1 MCCCQK
7 PTEKTAKNGDCV
19 TAIPAKYGYKR
30 NPVLDNEKIP
40 KQPIRNIE
48 EQVWDIVRK
57 SDKGLSV
64 RDVRRQVIGEISY
77 YRVKAWLDKWQAA
90 GYVARTADT
99 SAYPTVYLYE
109 VTHDC
114 GQKPPQVDGNGAPK
128 KQCGTEIIWR
138 TARILKRFNARQII
152 ASANDGDTTLNE
164 RAVSQ
169 YLLSLYDAG
178 YITWINTNDTQSLA
192 QYTLT
197 VNTGPKAPEIR
208 RGKKVYDGNLGI
220 VVYDPE
226 TPLPPTHQQELEQ
239 SKQKQA
245 AKAQSKQAKRE
256 RRHV

>member
-7 PTEKTAKNGDCV
+7 TTDQTIQGGCMD
-19 TAIPAKYGYKR
+19 AIPAKYAYKR
-30 NPVLDNEKIP
+30 NPVLDATKPP
-40 KQPIRNIE
+40 KQPIRNME
-48 EQVWDIVRK
+48 EQVWDIART
-57 SDKGLSV
+57 SEKGLSV
-64 RDVRRQVIGEISY
+64 RDVRRQVVGEITY

-99 SAYPTVYLYE
+99 STYPTVYLYE

-114 GQKPPQVDGNGAPK
+114 GQKPPQVDGHGAPK
-128 KQCGTEIIWR
+128 KQSGVDIIWR

-178 YITWINTNDTQSLA
+178 YMTWTNTADTQSLA
-192 QYTLT
+192 QYLLT
-197 VNTGPKAPEIR
+197 VNTGPKAPEIQ
-208 RGKKVYDGNLGI
+208 RGKKVYDGNLGMI
-220 VVYDPE
+220 VYDPE
-226 TPLPPTHQQELEQ
+226 TPLPPAHQNEVER

-245 AKAQSKQAKRE
+245 ARAQAKQAKKGA
-256 RRHV
+256 RHV